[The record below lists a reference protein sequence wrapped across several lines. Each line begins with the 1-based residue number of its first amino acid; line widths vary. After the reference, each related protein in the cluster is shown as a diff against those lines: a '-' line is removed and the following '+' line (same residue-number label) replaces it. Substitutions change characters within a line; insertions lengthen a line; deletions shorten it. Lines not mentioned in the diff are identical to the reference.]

1 MSETLTMDNT
11 IETEKIRTHHA
22 KIVVE
27 YTTGEPY
34 YSIEWFDPA
43 KNEYRLGYS
52 SYYIDNVVAW
62 LAEYFEIVEKPKT
75 NADRIR
81 AMTDEELAEF
91 ICLSPEMEFDVCRFC
106 QYGNPTPM
114 DDRGECLYDMGRCYA
129 VARAEAMKK
138 WLQQPAEG
146 E

>member
-1 MSETLTMDNT
+1 MVKDCHNCEHHTWGDEWWNCQ
-11 IETEKIRTHHA
+11 TECNKC
-22 KIVVE
+22 K
-27 YTTGEPY
+27 YTDMQGEKVP
-34 YSIEWFDPA
+34 SNW
-43 KNEYRLGYS
+43 
-52 SYYIDNVVAW
+52 
-62 LAEYFEIVEKPKT
+62 KPLPMT

-146 E
+146 D